1 MPNLKERENT
11 LSKVKKY
18 SNLSEANMNNT
29 TDTIGFSNLEEAYTN
44 LYEGYNTLKAALN
57 ETRRD
62 RDWANHYRNEA
73 RNANVDAK
81 AYADSGRLSSGENI
95 KGAKDFKIDADKYS
109 SSSYNFMNNSKNS
122 SIESCEKRNESEKS
136 QHTANINKLNSDMDK
151 KLAEYN
157 RRKTELIRQKSD
169 LYTNAIKD
177 QVNLHKNTM
186 EDYGTNVLANP
197 SHALNLSF
205 DDEVLQKIM
214 TNTNEQVNNINKQY
228 TDIEIEEN
236 NYKTEQNK
244 EIDNATSQALD
255 IEECFSNFS
264 TNTRATH
271 EGYSNIEGFKEGLS
285 FTLDTTSQNGNYDMF
300 KKSVH
305 NLIDNKIVEKAVQE
319 NNFKND
325 LVLSYLSDNDYSKT
339 DLKKI
344 YDSEEQ
350 KNNLNKRK
358 NNILKYENNVFK
370 QYIHILKVI
379 VIVLLL
385 IAPILMLNKK
395 EIINYTITKY
405 LIIILFILVFIY
417 IIKIL
422 YDINSRDS
430 INFNK
435 YKLDDGKYRRLQE
448 QGKISRKGRL
458 SSMFGGT
465 CIGSEC
471 CDEGMTYDANSD
483 KCIYKKIAPLL
494 ELISTINSEK
504 KFEIISNKSGTLQI
518 DDGSAD
524 RTISDGKTTLTIND
538 STYKSRNTYQAKLI
552 PDDGTD
558 IVEIT
563 IN

>member
-1 MPNLKERENT
+1 MPNLKQLEKT
-11 LSKVKKY
+11 LTKVKKY
-18 SNLSEANMNNT
+18 SNLSEDNMNSA

-44 LYEGYNTLKAALN
+44 LYEGYNTIKDAMIQ
-57 ETRRD
+57 TRND
-62 RDWANHYRNEA
+62 RDWANHYRKQA
-73 RNANVDAK
+73 KNANVDSK
-81 AYADSGRLSSGENI
+81 AYAESGRLSNGQNI
-95 KGAKDFKIDADKYS
+95 KGAKDFKIDADKYAS
-109 SSSYNFMNNSKNS
+109 SSKNFMNNSKNS
-122 SIESCEKRNESEKS
+122 SIQSCKKRNKSENS
-136 QHTANINKLNSDMDK
+136 QHIANINKLNSDMDK
-151 KLAEYN
+151 QLAKYN
-157 RRKTELIRQKSD
+157 RIKTELIRQKSD

-186 EDYGTNVLANP
+186 EDYGTNVIANP

-205 DDEVLQKIM
+205 DDAVLQQIM
-214 TNTNEQVNNINKQY
+214 TNTNEQISNIDKQY
-228 TDIEIEEN
+228 TDIETEEN
-236 NYKTEQNK
+236 NYKINQTIK
-244 EIDNATSQALD
+244 IDNANSRALD
-255 IEECFSNFS
+255 FEECFSNFS
-264 TNTRATH
+264 TNTRVTD

-285 FTLDTTSQNGNYDMF
+285 FNLQSTSGEGNYDMF

-319 NNFKND
+319 KNFKND

-385 IAPILMLNKK
+385 IAPILILNKK

-405 LIIILFILVFIY
+405 LIIILFVLVFMY

-435 YKLDDGKYRRLQE
+435 YKLDDGKYRRLHE

-458 SSMFGGT
+458 SSMLGGT
-465 CIGSEC
+465 CIGSQC

-483 KCIYKKIAPLL
+483 KCIYTEISAELKI
-494 ELISTINSEK
+494 ISNIDSAGNFIIN
-504 KFEIISNKSGTLQI
+504 SNKSGKLSVNNNGLSDEDISVGDNTLQI
-518 DDGSAD
+518 NSYV
-524 RTISDGKTTLTIND
+524 SSTTYTA
-538 STYKSRNTYQAKLI
+538 TFI

-558 IVEIT
+558 SVT
-563 IN
+563 IIIS

>member
-1 MPNLKERENT
+1 MPNLTQLEKT

-18 SNLSEANMNNT
+18 SNFSEDNMNSATN
-29 TDTIGFSNLEEAYTN
+29 TIGFSNLEEAYTN
-44 LYEGYNTLKAALN
+44 LYEGYNTLKDALN
-57 ETRRD
+57 QTRHNRNL
-62 RDWANHYRNEA
+62 ANHYRNQA
-73 RNANVDAK
+73 RNANIDAK
-81 AYADSGRLSSGENI
+81 AYADSGRLSSGEKI
-95 KGAKDFKIDADKYS
+95 KGAKDFKIDADRYS

-122 SIESCEKRNESEKS
+122 SIQSCKKRNKSEES

-151 KLAEYN
+151 QLAEYN
-157 RRKTELIRQKSD
+157 RQKTELIRQKSD

-205 DDEVLQKIM
+205 DDAVLQQIM
-214 TNTNEQVNNINKQY
+214 SNTNEQISNIDKQY
-228 TDIEIEEN
+228 ADIEIKEN
-236 NYKTEQNK
+236 NYKTQQNEK
-244 EIDNATSQALD
+244 IDNATSQALD

-264 TNTRATH
+264 TDTKATH
-271 EGYSNIEGFKEGLS
+271 EGYSNIEGFKEGAS
-285 FTLDTTSQNGNYDMF
+285 FELNSVPGNGNYDMF

-405 LIIILFILVFIY
+405 LIITLFVLVFIY

-448 QGKISRKGRL
+448 QGKISRKGRV

-471 CDEGMTYDANSD
+471 CDEDMTYDANSD
-483 KCIYKKIAPLL
+483 KCIYTNYEEEELL
-494 ELISTINSEK
+494 SS
-504 KFEIISNKSGTLQI
+504 
-518 DDGSAD
+518 
-524 RTISDGKTTLTIND
+524 
-538 STYKSRNTYQAKLI
+538 
-552 PDDGTD
+552 
-558 IVEIT
+558 
-563 IN
+563 

>member
-1 MPNLKERENT
+1 
-11 LSKVKKY
+11 
-18 SNLSEANMNNT
+18 MNSA

-44 LYEGYNTLKAALN
+44 LYEGYNTLKDALN
-57 ETRRD
+57 QTRSD
-62 RDWANHYRNEA
+62 KNWANHYRKQA
-73 RNANVDAK
+73 QNANVDSK
-81 AYADSGRLSSGENI
+81 AYAESGRLSNGQNI
-95 KGAKDFKIDADKYS
+95 KGAKDFKIDADNYA

-122 SIESCEKRNESEKS
+122 SIQSCKKRNKSENS
-136 QHTANINKLNSDMDK
+136 QHIANINKLNSDMDK
-151 KLAEYN
+151 QLAEYN

-186 EDYGTNVLANP
+186 EDYGTNVIANP

-205 DDEVLQKIM
+205 DDAVLQEIM
-214 TNTNEQVNNINKQY
+214 TNTNEQISNIDTQY
-228 TDIEIEEN
+228 KDIEIEET
-236 NYKTEQNK
+236 NYKTNQTIQ
-244 EIDNATSQALD
+244 IDNANSRALD
-255 IEECFSNFS
+255 FEECFSNFS
-264 TNTRATH
+264 TNTRVTD

-285 FTLDTTSQNGNYDMF
+285 FNLQSTSGLGNYDMF

-385 IAPILMLNKK
+385 IAPILILNKK

-405 LIIILFILVFIY
+405 LIIILFVLVFMY

-435 YKLDDGKYRRLQE
+435 YKLDDGKYRRLHE

-458 SSMFGGT
+458 SSMLGGT
-465 CIGSEC
+465 CIGSQC

-483 KCIYKKIAPLL
+483 KCIYTEISAYLKI
-494 ELISTINSEK
+494 ISPIDSNTYNFTIN
-504 KFEIISNKSGTLQI
+504 SNKSGKLSVDNNGLPDTDILVGDNTLQI
-518 DDGSAD
+518 SDYDSTKIYTATFTPDDG
-524 RTISDGKTTLTIND
+524 T
-538 STYKSRNTYQAKLI
+538 
-552 PDDGTD
+552 DDGTD
-558 IVEIT
+558 IVT
-563 IN
+563 IIIP